1 LREAAP
7 HGKVG
12 SIPLPMGFPP
22 APAAD
27 GDLDLFAL
35 GRMDDP
41 TEITADLSGGWKD
54 DPEADSR
61 VWSQVYQELRDLAHR
76 ELLRE
81 RPGHTLVTTDLV
93 HEAYVK
99 LVGQAD
105 LARRDRAHF
114 FALAC
119 RAMRQVLVE
128 YARRR
133 NAEKRTPEKRAVPLR
148 EAMDVART
156 GPRDLLALDEALSR
170 LSGFDPRLGQV
181 VELRFFGGLT
191 TSETAEVLELS
202 PRTVERDWSRAR
214 AYLYRMLAPD

>member
-1 LREAAP
+1 
-7 HGKVG
+7 
-12 SIPLPMGFPP
+12 
-22 APAAD
+22 
-27 GDLDLFAL
+27 
-35 GRMDDP
+35 
-41 TEITADLSGGWKD
+41 
-54 DPEADSR
+54 
-61 VWSQVYQELRDLAHR
+61 
-76 ELLRE
+76 
-81 RPGHTLVTTDLV
+81 
-93 HEAYVK
+93 
-99 LVGQAD
+99 
-105 LARRDRAHF
+105 
-114 FALAC
+114 AC

-191 TSETAEVLELS
+191 TSEAADVLELS

-214 AYLYRMLAPD
+214 AYLYRMLASD